1 MERKLTKTQKATPK
15 KRFAR
20 SDVNTSEEEG
30 CLRSLLAY
38 WLALD
43 LLGALLVY
51 GLQLLREHRILLHS
65 LRIQHQQSI
74 PLALQLRRGS
84 KQKMKPRH
92 VNTCD
97 IKRVLEETE
106 EEAKTCIHM

>member
-1 MERKLTKTQKATPK
+1 R
-15 KRFAR
+15 
-20 SDVNTSEEEG
+20 
-30 CLRSLLAY
+30 
-38 WLALD
+38 
-43 LLGALLVY
+43 
-51 GLQLLREHRILLHS
+51 LLREHRILLHS

-97 IKRVLEETE
+97 IKRVLEET
-106 EEAKTCIHM
+106 

>member
-1 MERKLTKTQKATPK
+1 MCGDVKEV
-15 KRFAR
+15 KRFPQYF
-20 SDVNTSEEEG
+20 SF
-30 CLRSLLAY
+30 SL
-38 WLALD
+38 D
-43 LLGALLVY
+43 RKIKSRHR
-51 GLQLLREHRILLHS
+51 LLREHRILLHS